1 MSKADCEKAFKRLL
15 EVCAI
20 DVPSLG
26 KKKIVPIKRKRPM
39 SGYNCFTKNLYAV
52 EKQKAEAEKRKPMS
66 YKELISMKTWGT
78 LPIKQKSTWN
88 DLAKQGCP
96 PITDPS
102 KV

>member
-39 SGYNCFTKNLYAV
+39 SGYNCFTKNLYTV
-52 EKQKAEAEKRKPMS
+52 EKEKAKQKAENQCH
-66 YKELISMKTWGT
+66 
-78 LPIKQKSTWN
+78 IKS
-88 DLAKQGCP
+88 L
-96 PITDPS
+96 
-102 KV
+102 